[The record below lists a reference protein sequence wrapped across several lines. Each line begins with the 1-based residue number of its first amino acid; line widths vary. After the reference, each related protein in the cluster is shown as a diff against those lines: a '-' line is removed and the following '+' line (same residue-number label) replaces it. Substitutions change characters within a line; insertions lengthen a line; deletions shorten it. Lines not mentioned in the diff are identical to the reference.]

1 MVFKDYLKKQI
12 NFLNLQYIINVL
24 LSIRFGDV
32 IMVIDAIFTIAKV
45 CREVI
50 DAFISEYFMT

>member
-24 LSIRFGDV
+24 LSIRLGDV
-32 IMVIDAIFTIAKV
+32 IMVIDVIFAV
-45 CREVI
+45 VRVLQE
-50 DAFISEYFMT
+50 SY

>member
-24 LSIRFGDV
+24 LSIRLGDV
-32 IMVIDAIFTIAKV
+32 IMIIDAIFKIAKV
-45 CREVI
+45 LQG
-50 DAFISEYFMT
+50 SY